1 VLDVVGS
8 MPKCLGCTV
17 ACGRDMGRIG
27 GGSVNE
33 LMAKPHRMRSAG
45 LRTVFGRGLC
55 TILFLVGAAF
65 GMAAQAAAEPVSVVM
80 REMLS
85 STAQVVV
92 VRENGA
98 RRTGSSVVVS
108 NGTENGKALL
118 LTAAHVLTPVEAQE
132 IHAVTPLRRDAVPAR
147 LVAVDDDA
155 DLAILEIEA
164 FEAKSIDFA
173 AEASLGDQILVASFP
188 WGGRA
193 TVVSGMV
200 SQIDWDQS
208 VDDSEFPFTGPA
220 SLIDATV
227 SHGMS
232 GGGVFNRESGTLVG
246 IVRSHRSVNVTLPG
260 EPKRTFTLPVAGET
274 NVVPTKRILCF
285 LANSGYRELISDALL
300 DAAKTE
306 SCRMG
311 S

>member
-1 VLDVVGS
+1 MV
-8 MPKCLGCTV
+8 
-17 ACGRDMGRIG
+17 
-27 GGSVNE
+27 
-33 LMAKPHRMRSAG
+33 
-45 LRTVFGRGLC
+45 
-55 TILFLVGAAF
+55 
-65 GMAAQAAAEPVSVVM
+65 AQATAEPVSVVV

-98 RRTGSSVVVS
+98 RRTGSSVVLS
-108 NGTENGKALL
+108 NGTRDGKTVL
-118 LTAAHVLTPVEAQE
+118 LTAAHVLTPLETQE
-132 IHAVTPLRRDAVPAR
+132 IQAMSPLRRDAVPAR
-147 LVAVDDDA
+147 LIAVDDEA
-155 DLAILEIEA
+155 DLAILEIEG
-164 FEAKSIDFA
+164 FEAKPIDFA
-173 AEASLGDQILVASFP
+173 AEASLGDQIFVASFP

-208 VDDSEFPFTGPA
+208 SEESEFPFTGPA

-274 NVVPTKRILCF
+274 NVVPTRRILCF
-285 LANSGYRELISDALL
+285 LASNGYRELISDTLL
-300 DAAKTE
+300 DAAKAE